1 VKQTKKIGKII
12 ILTVLTVVAL
22 FYLLPNVAIIEQS
35 LEIRA
40 TPDKV
45 FELINRPENWTEW
58 YTPFKDTSGIK
69 IRFIGTSKGKG
80 AGMKWVSKSQE
91 ASTGIMNIRASKN
104 NRNVTAVVTINE
116 KRSDVMNFKMRP
128 VGTDASMLT
137 ITSRLKFRQ
146 DSLLHYLRLMFDR
159 SDEMNLIDY
168 LENID
173 EIANGTPGGIEVY
186 LQRVEP
192 FSYIGVKDSCRL
204 QDVSNRMEDMYNE
217 LLVFG
222 ARTGL
227 DMTARPIVIYYQLDE
242 KKVVFE
248 LGIPVFESVSVSG
261 RIHYTTMQGGDHVVA
276 HYYGSYDTLEDG
288 HNAAQ
293 QWMMRYRRKLAGYP
307 WELYVT
313 DTTTEPD
320 PNNWLTRIYYPVN

>member
-1 VKQTKKIGKII
+1 MKKTKKIVKIF

-22 FYLLPNVAIIEQS
+22 FYMLPNVAIIEQS

-58 YTPFKDTSGIK
+58 YMPLKDTAGVK

-80 AGMKWVSKSQE
+80 AGMKWTTNQPE
-91 ASTGIMNIRASKN
+91 PSTGIMNIRNSKN
-104 NRNVTAVVTINE
+104 NRNVTAVVTLND

-128 VGTDASMLT
+128 VGMDASMLT
-137 ITSRLKFRQ
+137 ITARLKFRQ

-159 SDEMNLIDY
+159 SDELNLIAC

-173 EIANGTPGGIEVY
+173 EVASETAGGIEVQ
-186 LQRVEP
+186 LQRIEP
-192 FSYIGVKDSCRL
+192 FSYIGVTDSCTL
-204 QDVSNRMEDMYNE
+204 EEMSNRMEGMYNE

-222 ARTGL
+222 ARSGI
-227 DMTARPIVIYYQLDE
+227 DITARPVVVYHQMRE
-242 KKVVFE
+242 NKTVFE
-248 LGIPVFESVSVSG
+248 MGIPVLENVSVSG
-261 RIHYTTMQGGDHVVA
+261 RIHYTTMQGGDHAVV
-276 HYYGSYDTLEDG
+276 HHYGSYDTLEDG

-293 QWMMRYRRKLAGYP
+293 QWMMRYRRKLTGRP
-307 WELYVT
+307 WEMYVT
-313 DTTTEPD
+313 DPSAEPD
-320 PNNWLTRIYYPVN
+320 PNKWLTRIYYPVN